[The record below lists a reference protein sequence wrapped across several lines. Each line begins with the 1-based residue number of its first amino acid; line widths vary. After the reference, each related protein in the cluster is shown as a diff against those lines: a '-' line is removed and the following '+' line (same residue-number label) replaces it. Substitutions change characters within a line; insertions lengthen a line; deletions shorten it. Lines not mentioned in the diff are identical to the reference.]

1 MLQQQGPTNDNSNPQ
16 QGSNLNPKMHINENQ
31 VDNAAGSSHSTMLQT
46 PCSDPK
52 DSLLSTTPFPH
63 RPGKIPPTKKDT
75 RKLFVG
81 GLPANITEG
90 EFREFFTQFG
100 KLVDSVVM
108 FDRETRRSRGF
119 GFVTFE
125 EEEVAHKLLMMGNE
139 GKDIQAGEALVGKV
153 EIQGKICEVKAAQ
166 PKDNSSRGRQN
177 FMQNGPSSLLN
188 NREPH
193 AVFPMY
199 DDGTASAALM
209 YPSNYHAAAMQMYYP
224 SVHYGAAMYGN
235 YMPPYP
241 LEHLSE
247 LNHPPAVP
255 SIALSPIPFVPPV
268 PLLPLGQVMPPEPFD
283 GSMVYGYAPP
293 IPVLSPVLG
302 SVMQHAPIGN
312 FTRDDD
318 VENTQ

>member
-1 MLQQQGPTNDNSNPQ
+1 
-16 QGSNLNPKMHINENQ
+16 
-31 VDNAAGSSHSTMLQT
+31 
-46 PCSDPK
+46 
-52 DSLLSTTPFPH
+52 
-63 RPGKIPPTKKDT
+63 
-75 RKLFVG
+75 
-81 GLPANITEG
+81 
-90 EFREFFTQFG
+90 
-100 KLVDSVVM
+100 
-108 FDRETRRSRGF
+108 
-119 GFVTFE
+119 
-125 EEEVAHKLLMMGNE
+125 MMGNE
-139 GKDIQAGEALVGKV
+139 GKDIQTGEALVGKV
-153 EIQGKICEVKAAQ
+153 EMQGKICEVKAAQ
-166 PKDNSSRGRQN
+166 PKDNSSRGRQS

-209 YPSNYHAAAMQMYYP
+209 YPSNYHPAAMQMYYP

-247 LNHPPAVP
+247 LNHPPAMP
-255 SIALSPIPFVPPV
+255 SISLSPIPFVPSL
-268 PLLPLGQVMPPEPFD
+268 PLLPLGHVMPPEPFD